1 VALVNKVSNAIMT
14 FELFVFH
21 HIAIVN
27 AQAMK
32 PLTCWKEHVERFL
45 NVSFFALQ
53 ILRILGLQIEIE
65 TFD

>member
-1 VALVNKVSNAIMT
+1 MT

-45 NVSFFALQ
+45 NVSFFALK